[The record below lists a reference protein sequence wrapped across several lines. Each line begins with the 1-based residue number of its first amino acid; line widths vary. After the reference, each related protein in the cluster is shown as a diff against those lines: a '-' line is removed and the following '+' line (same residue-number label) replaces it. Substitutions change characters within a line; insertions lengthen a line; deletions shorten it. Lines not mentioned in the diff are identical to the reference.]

1 MNNYPFTEED
11 NLIILLENNENEIIG
26 ARYPADK
33 VVEVLI
39 NRGIPVNDDVL
50 DLVEE
55 WLTEEGILYN
65 PDNLGRGIK

>member
-39 NRGIPVNDDVL
+39 SEGIPVNDDVL

>member
-39 NRGIPVNDDVL
+39 SEGIPVNEDVL

-65 PDNLGRGIK
+65 PANLGR

>member
-33 VVEVLI
+33 VLEVLI
-39 NRGIPVNDDVL
+39 DGGIPVNDDVL

-55 WLTEEGILYN
+55 WLTKEEILYN
-65 PDNLGRGIK
+65 PVNLGR

>member
-39 NRGIPVNDDVL
+39 SRGIPVNDDVL
-50 DLVEE
+50 DLAEE

-65 PDNLGRGIK
+65 PNNLEEV

>member
-11 NLIILLENNENEIIG
+11 NLVILLENNENEIIG

-39 NRGIPVNDDVL
+39 SEGIPVNDDVL

-65 PDNLGRGIK
+65 PDNLEEV